1 MRGVAFWAGAS
12 VLGAYVIGS
21 IPVGFLLT
29 RRRLARDLRRVE
41 REVPPGQELR
51 PLVTGRARA
60 AGRAGPVV
68 SDLVEA
74 VLDTAKVLLSAT
86 LAWHV
91 VLAVS
96 PGGSATRP
104 NVGAIGF
111 LADQVLTAWQSTALW
126 AGVAAVVG
134 HLAPPWFSLRARHGH
149 APAIGLALVYAPM
162 GVSLGALAFAV
173 ALGATRSPASAVLA
187 GLAVFVLHG
196 WLAWIFDWQVGWGV
210 TNGPELALWGAVL
223 GGVVAAGTRAGTR
236 TRSGGQ

>member
-1 MRGVAFWAGAS
+1 MRSVAFWAGVS

-21 IPVGFLLT
+21 VPVGFLLT
-29 RRRLARDLRRVE
+29 RRRLVRDVRRVE
-41 REVPPGQELR
+41 RGRPQPELHAV
-51 PLVTGRARA
+51 VTSRSGAEGRVA
-60 AGRAGPVV
+60 PIV
-68 SDLVEA
+68 SDLVVA

-111 LADQVLTAWQSTALW
+111 LADQVLTAWQSAALW
-126 AGVAAVVG
+126 AGLAAVAG
-134 HLAPPWFSLRARHGH
+134 HLAPPWFSLRPHHGH
-149 APAIGLALVYAPM
+149 APAVALALVYAPM
-162 GVSLGALAFAV
+162 GASLGALAFAV
-173 ALGATRSPASAVLA
+173 ALSVTRRVGDAVVV

-196 WLAWIFDWQVGWGV
+196 WLAWLFDWRAGWGV

-223 GGVVAAGTRAGTR
+223 AGVVAAGTRTR
-236 TRSGGQ
+236 RPRQ